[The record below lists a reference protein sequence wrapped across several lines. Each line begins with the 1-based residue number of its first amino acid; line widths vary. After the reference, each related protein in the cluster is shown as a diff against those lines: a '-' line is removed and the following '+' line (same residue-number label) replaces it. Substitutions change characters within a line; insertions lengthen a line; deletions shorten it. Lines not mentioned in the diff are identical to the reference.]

1 MKAQNCKNTYINNMK
16 INKGLYD
23 FMNKYSDFFFLYLC
37 LNFSP
42 QQMHI
47 KYGFADQIYGEKIK
61 KIIIQIIKI

>member
-1 MKAQNCKNTYINNMK
+1 MK